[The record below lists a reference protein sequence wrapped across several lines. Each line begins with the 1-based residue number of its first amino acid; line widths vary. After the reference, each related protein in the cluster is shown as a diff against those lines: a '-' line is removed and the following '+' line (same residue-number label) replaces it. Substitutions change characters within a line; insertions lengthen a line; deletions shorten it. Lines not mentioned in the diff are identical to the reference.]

1 MVEVSE
7 CDLVEEGSS
16 GESEDD
22 RAGLT
27 LFKGLGTSRRVGP
40 AGDGDDATDVG
51 ERVMRSI
58 VSRKEGKS
66 WASRRGS
73 PVM

>member
-7 CDLVEEGSS
+7 CDFVEGGKSD
-16 GESEDD
+16 ESEDD
-22 RAGLT
+22 RVDPGP
-27 LFKGLGTSRRVGP
+27 SRRVGVAE
-40 AGDGDDATDVG
+40 AGDGATEAG
-51 ERVMRSI
+51 ERVIRSM

-73 PVM
+73 PVI

>member
-1 MVEVSE
+1 VVEVSE
-7 CDLVEEGSS
+7 CDLVEDGASD
-16 GESEDD
+16 ESEDD

-27 LFKGLGTSRRVGP
+27 LFKGLGRSRRVGP
-40 AGDGDDATDVG
+40 AGDGDEATEAG
-51 ERVMRSI
+51 ERVIRSI

-66 WASRRGS
+66 WASRRGR